1 MSFTTP
7 SLRLTRASDEAA
19 RDLVGR
25 VGRFLLVALGLMIM
39 AVGLVTAPLPGHL
52 GLPILVVGLMIVLR
66 NSFKAR
72 RRFVR
77 MQKAHPKMIFPLRRL
92 MRREPE
98 VVLVMW
104 QQVLRVER
112 MIPSRK
118 YRILVKCRRALRRK
132 GRGPGRPDAPTFAPG
147 ILPAE

>member
-1 MSFTTP
+1 MSFKTP
-7 SLRLTRASDEAA
+7 QLRLTRASDEAA

-25 VGRFLLVALGLMIM
+25 VFRFVLVALGLMVM

-52 GLPILVVGLMIVLR
+52 GLPILVIGLMIVLR

-77 MQKAHPKMIFPLRRL
+77 MQRAHPKMIFPLRRL

-98 VVLVMW
+98 VILVVW
-104 QQVLRVER
+104 QQALRVER
-112 MIPSRK
+112 LVPYRRF
-118 YRILVKCRRALRRK
+118 RILIRIRHALRRN
-132 GRGPGRPDAPTFAPG
+132 GRKPDKPGSSVFSTG

>member
-1 MSFTTP
+1 MTVSFVTP
-7 SLRLTRASDEAA
+7 NLRLMRASDEAA

-25 VGRFLLVALGLMIM
+25 IGRFLLVMLGLMVM
-39 AVGLVTAPLPGHL
+39 SVGLVAAPLPGHL

-77 MQKAHPKMIFPLRRL
+77 MQRAHPKMIFPLRRL

-98 VVLVMW
+98 VILVIW
-104 QQVLRVER
+104 QQTLRVER
-112 MIPSRK
+112 LIPDR
-118 YRILVKCRRALRRK
+118 RFRVLVKARKALRR
-132 GRGPGRPDAPTFAPG
+132 RGHKLDPPGFTPRV
-147 ILPAE
+147 IPAK